1 MDWIQLHVSCEGQFL
16 VKYGQCWTFFMD
28 IRQEDMVK
36 CIYFL
41 RWVAMGNSGISNF
54 SIFQYFPWLGFLM
67 TFEVP
72 SGPHIKCADCVDFY
86 YNNEMILHLLNYIC
100 YTINNQTGMHHIKTK
115 NTLLSQSETDPV
127 MNRKAVIP
135 PPFFLLHLYWS
146 QGRRCICEVSGDR
159 CLRPEASHLIK
170 ILQPFYSFTFL
181 YSHILREDRVRNS
194 TETPIKG
201 TSTDKKH
208 CRRCTPQVI
217 DWSSSLYHELIHGAM
232 KTFSPCD
239 RSLKAGR
246 ITHCRSA

>member
-1 MDWIQLHVSCEGQFL
+1 MDWIQLREGQFL

-41 RWVAMGNSGISNF
+41 RWVVMGNSGISNF

-86 YNNEMILHLLNYIC
+86 YNDEMILHLLNYIC

-135 PPFFLLHLYWS
+135 PPPIFLVASVLITREEMHMWS
-146 QGRRCICEVSGDR
+146 QRGPMLKTRGFTLNKNITT
-159 CLRPEASHLIK
+159 
-170 ILQPFYSFTFL
+170 ILFIHISIFTYPQGGSSTKL
-181 YSHILREDRVRNS
+181 HWNTNQRHIY
-194 TETPIKG
+194 
-201 TSTDKKH
+201 
-208 CRRCTPQVI
+208 
-217 DWSSSLYHELIHGAM
+217 W
-232 KTFSPCD
+232 
-239 RSLKAGR
+239 
-246 ITHCRSA
+246 